1 MAFSLSPK
9 FLWND
14 FVYKQR
20 LIYKIMKHLKKYKL
34 FESQE
39 DLVSDVRDILAD
51 VSDKERAELVIDDD
65 SIIIGIGNDDNLFST
80 IEESHL
86 RDLNPYIDDLEH
98 LNSYL
103 ESKGFK
109 LKNAAIWSKSISHS
123 YSDKWMKYDFDSVIE
138 YIKRFKIVYIDIMYE
153 R

>member
-1 MAFSLSPK
+1 
-9 FLWND
+9 
-14 FVYKQR
+14 
-20 LIYKIMKHLKKYKL
+20 MKHLKKYKL

-39 DLVSDVRDILAD
+39 DLISDVRDILAD
-51 VSDKERAELVIDDD
+51 VSDKERAELVVDDN
-65 SIIIGIGNDDNLFST
+65 SIIIGIGDDDNLFST

>member
-1 MAFSLSPK
+1 M
-9 FLWND
+9 
-14 FVYKQR
+14 R
-20 LIYKIMKHLKKYKL
+20 HLKKYKL

-51 VSDKERAELVIDDD
+51 VSDKERAALVVDDN
-65 SIIIGIGNDDNLFST
+65 SIIIGIGNDDNLYST
-80 IEESHL
+80 IDDEINL
-86 RDLNPYIDDLEH
+86 VDMKPYIDDLEH

-109 LKNAAIWSKSISHS
+109 LKNAAIWTKSISHS
-123 YSDKWMKYDFDSVIE
+123 YSDKWMQYNFDSLIE
-138 YIKRFKIVYIDIMYE
+138 WIKKFKIVYIDIMYE

>member
-1 MAFSLSPK
+1 
-9 FLWND
+9 
-14 FVYKQR
+14 
-20 LIYKIMKHLKKYKL
+20 MKHLKKYKL
-34 FESQE
+34 FEQE
-39 DLVSDVRDILAD
+39 DLISDVRDILAD
-51 VSDKERAELVIDDD
+51 VSDKERAEVVIDDD
-65 SIIIGIGNDDNLFST
+65 SIIIGIGNDDNLIST

>member
-1 MAFSLSPK
+1 
-9 FLWND
+9 
-14 FVYKQR
+14 
-20 LIYKIMKHLKKYKL
+20 MKYLKKYKI

-51 VSDKERAELVIDDD
+51 VSEKERVTLVVDDN
-65 SIIIGIGNDDNLFST
+65 SIIIGIGDDDNLFST

-103 ESKGFK
+103 ESKGLKFK
-109 LKNAAIWSKSISHS
+109 NVAIWDKSISHS
-123 YSDKWMKYDFDSVIE
+123 YSDKSMKYDFKSMIE

>member
-1 MAFSLSPK
+1 
-9 FLWND
+9 
-14 FVYKQR
+14 
-20 LIYKIMKHLKKYKL
+20 MKYLKKYKI

-51 VSDKERAELVIDDD
+51 VSERERSSLVIDDN
-65 SIIIGIGNDDNLFST
+65 SIIIGIGDDDNLFSM
-80 IEESHL
+80 IDESHL

-109 LKNAAIWSKSISHS
+109 LKDAGFVFLHTIAQII
-123 YSDKWMKYDFDSVIE
+123 
-138 YIKRFKIVYIDIMYE
+138 
-153 R
+153 

>member
-1 MAFSLSPK
+1 M
-9 FLWND
+9 
-14 FVYKQR
+14 R
-20 LIYKIMKHLKKYKL
+20 HLKKYKL

-51 VSDKERAELVIDDD
+51 VSDKERASLIVDDN
-65 SIIIGIGNDDNLFST
+65 SIIIGIGNDDNLYST
-80 IEESHL
+80 IDDEINL
-86 RDLNPYIDDLEH
+86 VDMKPYIDDLEH

-109 LKNAAIWSKSISHS
+109 LKNAAIWTKSISHS
-123 YSDKWMKYDFDSVIE
+123 YSDKWMQYNFDSLIE
-138 YIKRFKIVYIDIMYE
+138 WIKKFKIVYIDIMYE

>member
-1 MAFSLSPK
+1 
-9 FLWND
+9 
-14 FVYKQR
+14 
-20 LIYKIMKHLKKYKL
+20 MKHLKKYKL

-51 VSDKERAELVIDDD
+51 VSDKERAALVIDDD
-65 SIIIGIGNDDNLFST
+65 SIIIGIGDDDNLILT

-123 YSDKWMKYDFDSVIE
+123 NNDFLKSQFDKFMKYDFDSVIE

-153 R
+153 KDSL

>member
-1 MAFSLSPK
+1 
-9 FLWND
+9 
-14 FVYKQR
+14 
-20 LIYKIMKHLKKYKL
+20 MKHLKKYKL

-51 VSDKERAELVIDDD
+51 VSDKERAALVIDDD
-65 SIIIGIGNDDNLFST
+65 SIIIGIGDDDNLILT

-123 YSDKWMKYDFDSVIE
+123 NNDFLKSQFDKFMKYDFDSVIE

>member
-1 MAFSLSPK
+1 
-9 FLWND
+9 
-14 FVYKQR
+14 
-20 LIYKIMKHLKKYKL
+20 MKHLKKYKL

-51 VSDKERAELVIDDD
+51 VSDKERAELVVDDN
-65 SIIIGIGNDDNLFST
+65 SIIIGIGNDDNLFYLFST

-86 RDLNPYIDDLEH
+86 RDMNPYIDDLEH

-109 LKNAAIWSKSISHS
+109 LKNAAIWTKSISHS
-123 YSDKWMKYDFDSVIE
+123 YSDKWMQYNFDSLIE
-138 YIKRFKIVYIDIMYE
+138 WIKKFKIVYIDIMYE

>member
-1 MAFSLSPK
+1 M
-9 FLWND
+9 
-14 FVYKQR
+14 R
-20 LIYKIMKHLKKYKL
+20 HLKKYKL

-51 VSDKERAELVIDDD
+51 VSDKERAALVVDDN
-65 SIIIGIGNDDNLFST
+65 SIIIGIGNDENLYST
-80 IEESHL
+80 IDDNINL
-86 RDLNPYIDDLEH
+86 VDMNPYIDDLEH

-109 LKNAAIWSKSISHS
+109 LKNAAIWTKSISHS
-123 YSDKWMKYDFDSVIE
+123 YSDKWMQYNFDSLIE
-138 YIKRFKIVYIDIMYE
+138 WIKKFKIVYIDIMYE

>member
-1 MAFSLSPK
+1 
-9 FLWND
+9 
-14 FVYKQR
+14 
-20 LIYKIMKHLKKYKL
+20 MKHLKKYKL

-51 VSDKERAELVIDDD
+51 VSDKERAELVIDDN

-86 RDLNPYIDDLEH
+86 RDMNPYIDDLEH

-109 LKNAAIWSKSISHS
+109 RTELFRHYS
-123 YSDKWMKYDFDSVIE
+123 Y
-138 YIKRFKIVYIDIMYE
+138 
-153 R
+153 

>member
-1 MAFSLSPK
+1 
-9 FLWND
+9 
-14 FVYKQR
+14 
-20 LIYKIMKHLKKYKL
+20 MKHLKKYKL

-51 VSDKERAELVIDDD
+51 VSDKERVQLRFHPAK
-65 SIIIGIGNDDNLFST
+65 IIYQIIFST

-86 RDLNPYIDDLEH
+86 RDMNPYIDDLEH